1 MNVILFDGPS
11 WQNLLP
17 ITYTRPCS
25 EIRCGIITITQKW
38 NIDLDCSSSFGA
50 RKYLS
55 EKYAP
60 IIEEE
65 NIFIAGNVIPNQEI
79 VKAIKNL
86 SLNETLIFNSNII
99 ALKTDKN
106 QSESVL
112 SSIEKGKILT
122 IEGFEVV
129 EYKGELTSIDASW
142 DIFQETGNEISSD
155 IKRLALKRNKE
166 VIESEN
172 TIFGSDVFVEEGAK
186 VRGSILNSESGP
198 IHIGKDAEVMEGS
211 VIRGPFTLG
220 EHSSLK
226 MSSKVYGPTT
236 IGPHCKVGGEVS
248 NIVMFA
254 YSNKGHD
261 GFIGNSVIGEWCNFG
276 ADTNSSN
283 LKNNYSP
290 VRVWSY
296 PKEKMEETGLQ
307 FCGLIAGDHCKTG
320 INTMLNTG
328 TVLGVCSNVFGAG
341 FPAKFIPS
349 FSWGGANG
357 FDTFRL
363 DKAFEVG
370 NAMMNRRSLSLSSED
385 RKILQHIFL
394 SDTLYR

>member
-1 MNVILFDGPS
+1 MNVILFDGS
-11 WQNLLP
+11 FWQNLLP

-25 EIRCGIITITQKW
+25 EIRCGITTISEKW
-38 NIDLDCSSSFGA
+38 NIDLGCQASFA
-50 RKYLS
+50 TRKYLS
-55 EKYAP
+55 EKYAAAV
-60 IIEEE
+60 ESE
-65 NIFIAGNVIPNQEI
+65 NCFVAGNTLPDKDLAEVINS
-79 VKAIKNL
+79 L
-86 SLNETLIFNSNII
+86 GLNEALTYQSNVISFKVDKEQAEECLKLISKGQDLPINKF
-99 ALKTDKN
+99 K
-106 QSESVL
+106 
-112 SSIEKGKILT
+112 SIE
-122 IEGFEVV
+122 
-129 EYKGELTSIDASW
+129 YNGELKSIEASW
-142 DIFQETGNEISSD
+142 DIFQETGDEISAD
-155 IKRLALKRNKE
+155 IARLGLKANKE
-166 VIESEN
+166 TIEKEN
-172 TIFGSDVFVEEGAK
+172 TLFGSEIFIEEGAK
-186 VRGSILNSESGP
+186 VRGAILNSESGP

-220 EHSSLK
+220 EHSTIK

-236 IGPHCKVGGEVS
+236 IGPHCKVGGEVT

-296 PKEKMEETGLQ
+296 PNEKMEETGLQ

-328 TVLGVCSNVFGAG
+328 TVLGVCSNVFGGG
-341 FPAKFIPS
+341 FPPKFIPS
-349 FSWGGANG
+349 FSWGGEKG

-370 NAMMNRRSLSLSSED
+370 EAMMNRRKLTLTSDD

-394 SDTLYR
+394 SDALYR